1 MGIHERAQWDRDMI
15 DGGTVGRKGTGM
27 GIHWDLGTMGWG
39 HNRIWHSGMER
50 DRDRDTLG
58 LGHNGMGA

>member
-1 MGIHERAQWDRDMI
+1 MI